1 MLHLE
6 NLPSNL
12 VQIGLTVSVVA
23 VLLFLL
29 RRTLKKRYPPRM
41 MCLVWA
47 ILALRLLI
55 PVQLTLPDPPVQVAP
70 CTTYLTQTDFTP
82 AQLEQAGLPALD
94 VDGGTVANRWVT
106 QEQAQALTPLDMPS
120 LISFD
125 LGYVLS
131 VVWGVGVL
139 LVTVWQLYRYL
150 AFYYVLEQSSHPAAR
165 NPLLAAFEEQKR
177 SLGISR
183 NIPLRVTRVA
193 DCPMLAGFVRP
204 ALYLPDEDLSAED
217 AAFIFRHELTHYKR
231 RDLWLKLLLVAA
243 RAVHWFNPL
252 VHHMARLAQEDIEM
266 ACDEAVV
273 RGMDFSAR
281 RAYGQTILRSVEK
294 QVKKRALV
302 SCFTGDKEGL
312 MRRLEGLFEKRIKKC
327 GIVLVL
333 GAALAVGAL
342 GCAFSVGTTQGKLTD
357 AECVAL
363 AEQWMSGKYRDAE
376 PWYELLNDDLA
387 QKLYEQ
393 QTALGAQTGQTDGE
407 PLWQIGTSSPSVSRF
422 TVLPDAENQ
431 QAVIVTEWT
440 ASASPATRQAERI
453 HFEKADGTWKVSQV
467 EGNPYINDEPFVD
480 TADSLEHFRLLYE
493 NDLGLPAPLPA
504 GEASLE
510 ETIVTSLQLTGGKL
524 ETVRSWDETGDGSD
538 DLTQMRY
545 TFSDGTPLDLTV
557 ASGSV
562 QDYTYDG
569 GQNDRT
575 AADLAQQYARAVT
588 YKSVW
593 PAYPVLS
600 QEGQRSLADS
610 QRALADSDNVWYTK
624 YGGSSPTV
632 ADYVLTPGKDADTY
646 VAVFQLYGGG
656 MTDYRSAIAITAGEE
671 QGRKVIRSMERCDDH
686 LAFIQENLSGQD
698 AGYTMREKFDL
709 YYNAGLPWPTIPKDA
724 INFNGASLDTL
735 TQVRAAAETVFSFF
749 GEEVTHTEGDQVLM
763 TLESWF
769 TSEVVSETD
778 TEAVVRLHFADDSP
792 SVDVQM
798 RKTGG
803 YWLPVGVVGKTQGDL
818 TETDAVY
825 NRVISEPIGADA
837 PQVPFFNRD
846 VICVLNYNGL
856 LLFDT
861 QTGALRAGIDVQK
874 IGLGDTQGDSAMIV
888 RGNDACITIAAM
900 NGPGYIYSL
909 ETSALSELA
918 DPEEIEYTD
927 MQIPDAETLASL
939 DLSGFADAS
948 QVQALQSKDG
958 ILAYVLPLDDLSKM
972 QFQWYPAEETP

>member
-12 VQIGLTVSVVA
+12 VQIGLTVSAVA

-29 RRTLKKRYPPRM
+29 RRMLKKRYPPRM

-70 CTTYLTQTDFTP
+70 RTTYLTQTDFTP

-183 NIPLRVTRVA
+183 NIPLRVTRAA
-193 DCPMLAGFVRP
+193 DCPMLAGFLYP
-204 ALYLPDEDLSAED
+204 ALYLPDEDLSTED
-217 AAFIFRHELTHYKR
+217 AAFIFRHELTHYKQ

-273 RGMDFSAR
+273 RGMDLSAR

-333 GAALAVGAL
+333 GAALSVGAL
-342 GCAFSVGTTQGKLTD
+342 GCAFSVGTAQGNLTD
-357 AECVAL
+357 AACVAL

-545 TFSDGTPLDLTV
+545 TFSDETPLDLTV
-557 ASGSV
+557 AGGSV

-569 GQNDRT
+569 GRNDRT

-600 QEGQRSLADS
+600 QEGQQHMADS
-610 QRALADSDNVWYTK
+610 QRALADSDDVWYTK

-632 ADYVLTPGKDADTY
+632 ADYVLAPGKDADTY

-686 LAFIQENLSGQD
+686 LAFIQEKLSGQD

-709 YYNAGLPWPTIPKDA
+709 YYNAGLPWPTIPEDA

-763 TLESWF
+763 ILESWF
-769 TSEVVSETD
+769 TSEVVSEED

-798 RKTGG
+798 RKVGG
-803 YWLPVGVVGKTQGDL
+803 YWLPVGVVGEGDL

-861 QTGALRAGIDVQK
+861 QTGALQAGIDVQK

-909 ETSALSELA
+909 ETSALSKLA

-927 MQIPDAETLASL
+927 MQIPDAKTLASL

>member
-12 VQIGLTVSVVA
+12 VQIGLTVSAVA

-70 CTTYLTQTDFTP
+70 RTTYFTQTDAAP
-82 AQLEQAGLPALD
+82 ASDVQAVPAHAVTKPQTSPVAAGRTWDAEHVLLVLWGVGALVFAVWQLEQ
-94 VDGGTVANRWVT
+94 
-106 QEQAQALTPLDMPS
+106 
-120 LISFD
+120 
-125 LGYVLS
+125 
-131 VVWGVGVL
+131 
-139 LVTVWQLYRYL
+139 YRRFRRIL
-150 AFYYVLEQSSHPAAR
+150 RRESAPAAR
-165 NPLLAAFEEQKR
+165 EELLTVLAEQKR
-177 SLGISR
+177 ALRMRR
-183 NIPLRVTRVA
+183 NIPLRVTRAA

-231 RDLWLKLLLVAA
+231 HDLWLKLLLVAA

-273 RGMDFSAR
+273 RGMDLSAR

-312 MRRLEGLFEKRIKKC
+312 MRRLEGLFEERIKKC

-333 GAALAVGAL
+333 GAVLAVGAL

-376 PWYELLNDDLA
+376 PWYHLLDDDLA

-440 ASASPATRQAERI
+440 ASESPATRQAERI

-510 ETIVTSLQLTGGKL
+510 ETIITSLQLTGGKL
-524 ETVRSWDETGDGSD
+524 ETVRSWDETGDGND

-545 TFSDGTPLDLTV
+545 TFADGTPLDLTV
-557 ASGSV
+557 AGGSV

-575 AADLAQQYARAVT
+575 AADLAQQYARAVA

-600 QEGQRSLADS
+600 QEGQQHMADS
-610 QRALADSDNVWYTK
+610 QRALADSEDVWYTK

-656 MTDYRSAIAITAGEE
+656 MTDYRSAIAITVGEE
-671 QGRKVIRSMERCDDH
+671 AGRKVIRSMERCDDH

-709 YYNAGLPWPTIPKDA
+709 YYNSGLPWPAIPEDA
-724 INFNGASLDTL
+724 MDFNGASLDTL

-769 TSEVVSETD
+769 TSEVVSEED

-803 YWLPVGVVGKTQGDL
+803 YWLPVGVVGETQGDL

-837 PQVPFFNRD
+837 PQVPFFNRE

-900 NGPGYIYSL
+900 NGPGYVYSL
-909 ETSALSELA
+909 ETSALSKLA